1 MSSRP
6 TLSLAA
12 PGRRLDVR
20 SLDGT
25 RLNVEIYGPDD
36 GPSVLFSH
44 GWTCSIRFWTKQVEA
59 LVADGVRV
67 IVHDLRGHGA
77 SAQAGPAGYTPEALA
92 DDLSEVLYAALPP
105 GRRTVLAGHSM
116 GSMGMIAF
124 GARHPQELER
134 RIAAALITS
143 TGMRELAIR
152 SRVVPLPLPLARL
165 ARPISDR
172 LMAWS
177 PAGDRPTR
185 RQWQITKYASL
196 SRTATDADVEFCI
209 QMINA
214 CPAPARAGFARML
227 TRIDLDDQTSE
238 FDVPTIVLAGTHDRL
253 TPIWHARRLADTLPR
268 LVDLIEVPGA
278 GHMTPVQSATEV
290 NAALSRLVRDHLT
303 PIARPVR
310 PNPST
315 VDASIKTSEMPDPAQ
330 ETA

>member
-1 MSSRP
+1 MSER
-6 TLSLAA
+6 LSLTGVG
-12 PGRRLDVR
+12 PGQRLDVR

-25 RLNVEIYGPDD
+25 RLNVETYGPDD
-36 GPSVLFSH
+36 APTVLLSH
-44 GWTCSIRFWTKQVEA
+44 GWTCSIAFWFKQVEA

-77 SAQAGPAGYTPEALA
+77 SGPAGPAGYTPEALA

-105 GRRTVLAGHSM
+105 GRQAVLAGHSM

-124 GARHPQELER
+124 GARHPQELR
-134 RIAAALITS
+134 RLISAALITS
-143 TGMRELAIR
+143 TGMHELAVR

-165 ARPISDR
+165 ARPISNR

-185 RQWQITKYASL
+185 SQWQITKYASL
-196 SRTATDADVEFCI
+196 SRTATAADVEFCI
-209 QMINA
+209 TLINA

-227 TRIDLDDQTSE
+227 TRLDLDDQVAE

-253 TPIWHARRLADTLPR
+253 TPIWHARRLVETLPQV
-268 LVDLIEVPGA
+268 VDLIEVAGA
-278 GHMTPVQSATEV
+278 GHMTPVQSSTEV
-290 NAALSRLVRDHLT
+290 NAALGRLIQLSS
-303 PIARPVR
+303 AK
-310 PNPST
+310 PSGRMRAAA
-315 VDASIKTSEMPDPAQ
+315 VDGSIDVSEIPDPAQ

>member
-1 MSSRP
+1 MSGR
-6 TLSLAA
+6 LSLAGIG
-12 PGRRLDVR
+12 PGHRLDVR

-36 GPSVLFSH
+36 GPTVLLSH
-44 GWTCSIRFWTKQVEA
+44 GWTCSIAFWFKQVEA

-67 IVHDLRGHGA
+67 IVHDLRGHG
-77 SAQAGPAGYTPEALA
+77 SSGPAGPAGYTPEALA

-105 GRRTVLAGHSM
+105 GRQAVLAGHSM
-116 GSMGMIAF
+116 GAMGMIAF
-124 GARHPQELER
+124 GARHPQELR
-134 RIAAALITS
+134 RLISGALITS

-152 SRVVPLPLPLARL
+152 SRVVPMPLPLARL

-209 QMINA
+209 TLINA

-227 TRIDLDDQTSE
+227 TRLDLDDQVAE

-253 TPIWHARRLADTLPR
+253 TPIWHARRLAETLPQV
-268 LVDLIEVPGA
+268 LDLIEVDGA
-278 GHMTPVQSATEV
+278 GHMTPVQSAPAV
-290 NAALSRLVRDHLT
+290 NAALARLIRRT
-303 PIARPVR
+303 SATSSGQMRPAA
-310 PNPST
+310 
-315 VDASIKTSEMPDPAQ
+315 VDGSIEASEIPDPAQ